1 MGSFARRV
9 RLSDTVDADNI
20 EAGFD
25 AGVLTVR
32 IPVQEQAKARKV
44 EVRTDAKAEIAA

>member
-1 MGSFARRV
+1 MGSFSRRI
-9 RLSDTVDADNI
+9 RLSDTADSDSI

-32 IPVQEQAKARKV
+32 IPVQEKALPRKV
-44 EVRTDAKAEIAA
+44 EVRTGATAEITA